1 MMIYP
6 LGMNPFSHHFHP
18 QGANQCFECRNAN
31 DNGYCVV
38 ECPGDKYED
47 SDRQCQACDEQCQY
61 GCYAAVSTS
70 TSQYV
75 RCSEYEYIAVRT
87 LVRPRRR

>member
-18 QGANQCFECRNAN
+18 QGSNQCFECRNAN

-47 SDRQCQACDEQCQY
+47 SDRHCQACDEQCQY
-61 GCYAAVSTS
+61 GCYASVSTS
-70 TSQYV
+70 TPQYV
-75 RCSEYEYIAVRT
+75 LLYTACVGEYM
-87 LVRPRRR
+87 